1 MEHNT
6 SNFGLDL
13 RATFSETYVYVQENI
28 ELKWVGLMQPL
39 LLMDILLIL
48 EKKDHSPVL
57 PLQTSCDPDPLL
69 TAWLNACQ
77 QYISTIPPRILM
89 NIPAPVRSRAGN
101 TCNQSANNRR

>member
-13 RATFSETYVYVQENI
+13 RTTFSATNFHIRLYRKN
-28 ELKWVGLMQPL
+28 
-39 LLMDILLIL
+39 
-48 EKKDHSPVL
+48 HSHVL
-57 PLQTSCDPDPLL
+57 PSQTSCDPDPLL